1 MGGCGEKYAA
11 EDSAAVLNSLVR
23 TILSQNTTDITS
35 QRAFNNM
42 RAEFGAAKDGSASVD
57 YVAVRDCAVERLA
70 ASVRVGGLAD
80 IKAGRIQV
88 ILRTLTEEQ
97 HGSCEVGA
105 SAPTLEHLRLLPDE
119 EIKQYLSRFKG
130 VGPKTVACV
139 LMFALGRHEFPV
151 DTHVWQI
158 ACRDLDPALSECKS
172 LTPAVYERVGLLFL

>member
-1 MGGCGEKYAA
+1 M
-11 EDSAAVLNSLVR
+11 
-23 TILSQNTTDITS
+23 
-35 QRAFNNM
+35 
-42 RAEFGAAKDGSASVD
+42 
-57 YVAVRDCAVERLA
+57 
-70 ASVRVGGLAD
+70 GGLAD

-151 DTHVWQI
+151 DTHVWQVRMVIRQERDI
-158 ACRDLDPALSECKS
+158 AH
-172 LTPAVYERVGLLFL
+172 